1 MRVWI
6 FQTGEPLQ
14 IDPVGLRPM
23 RAMSLSN
30 ALIEQGHEVVLWSSN
45 FDHFSKTHRFKKKR
59 EIQYSKNLKV
69 KLIPSR
75 GYNSNIGIS
84 RLIDHFGLAL
94 NLKRMLKTQLP
105 PDVAFIG
112 YPPIEAPWVIAK
124 WLKKHNTPFLIDVK
138 DAWPEIFVRGLPD
151 RFQRIIKIMF
161 LPQFMMMKKVFQMAD
176 GISAPTQDFL
186 DWCLQKLPR
195 EQNSH
200 DRVTPI
206 TAPDSIIPQED
217 LKKAEIWLDKLNI
230 KDRGTFRVSYV
241 GSITNSLNFTPII
254 EAAKHLPIE
263 FIIAGN
269 GSNYKTLI
277 TQCKHLSNI
286 KFLDWIGSAQ
296 IDRLY
301 ARSDLVIAPYV
312 NSFDFQMNIPNKI
325 YDAMSNGKP
334 FITSLS
340 GVITKLINEY
350 KIGIKY
356 NGEQIS
362 NLTEVLAT
370 IIDDKN
376 SLIKFGNNAR
386 HLYRK
391 QYTSN
396 KVYSELVRDLYE
408 LCKYDS

>member
-1 MRVWI
+1 
-6 FQTGEPLQ
+6 
-14 IDPVGLRPM
+14 
-23 RAMSLSN
+23 
-30 ALIEQGHEVVLWSSN
+30 
-45 FDHFSKTHRFKKKR
+45 
-59 EIQYSKNLKV
+59 
-69 KLIPSR
+69 
-75 GYNSNIGIS
+75 
-84 RLIDHFGLAL
+84 
-94 NLKRMLKTQLP
+94 
-105 PDVAFIG
+105 
-112 YPPIEAPWVIAK
+112 
-124 WLKKHNTPFLIDVK
+124 
-138 DAWPEIFVRGLPD
+138 
-151 RFQRIIKIMF
+151 
-161 LPQFMMMKKVFQMAD
+161 MAD

-230 KDRGTFRVSYV
+230 KDRGTFRVSYI

-286 KFLDWIGSAQ
+286 KFIDWIGSAQ